1 MDFGSWLAGHGASD
15 DGANEN
21 DGEHVDDED
30 GTRARN
36 DAETPA
42 SSNATTS
49 AGCPVK
55 DCRTES
61 GLMTSVGRPG
71 CQDVQEMAVLLGAT
85 GVPAS
90 KCPVVPTKVVS
101 NVLAA
106 LYEPLVKLEV
116 GVLTRTMES
125 PMQLKPREQVGRG
138 TLSLYILPDDSLSL
152 TFEGPLDS
160 LHGWETSAQTSKEV
174 MDIVNMNLG
183 LTEVRDIDVH
193 EVHGTVWEELARFPR
208 WREQRETSIVTVH
221 MLKGDKTGR
230 SFYVMAG
237 EDAAPPLLSLSS
249 DGQRKFDEF
258 RGAGPAT
265 SASSTA
271 ATSGGDADRAAR
283 NNSRHYFWITG
294 PNVEDSIH
302 ALGKIK
308 SYIKRPP
315 TLAKIACVPEHVLE
329 TVSEW
334 VANVDETQRER
345 AAKQGKAP
353 TVGTNPLNNLG
364 AVMGRRV
371 PQMVV
376 NQSLSTKT
384 DGTCNFVD
392 SDVQATANASAVFK
406 DSRFN
411 ISCPCCVSVV
421 WGIKSTIR
429 VESLDA
435 AGDRD
440 ASRDPG
446 RDGDA
451 HGGVRRQG
459 DEHIMRA
466 AATVVTAEVRC
477 ESEVLARKAVEAI
490 GRIRIEE
497 WICEDFLRNTRKH
510 KIQAKAERQRKKD
523 LQRGYAAL
531 NAAQPMIQRAVANLP
546 NGRAA
551 GVDADR
557 AYSADSVGSD
567 CIHTTTTISTT
578 TTTPT
583 PTPTPHGVDP
593 ADAISEG
600 QVKAAKNDAAH
611 GPVSGKK
618 ISINDLPNFF

>member
-1 MDFGSWLAGHGASD
+1 
-15 DGANEN
+15 
-21 DGEHVDDED
+21 
-30 GTRARN
+30 
-36 DAETPA
+36 
-42 SSNATTS
+42 
-49 AGCPVK
+49 
-55 DCRTES
+55 
-61 GLMTSVGRPG
+61 
-71 CQDVQEMAVLLGAT
+71 VQEMAVMLGAT

-101 NVLAA
+101 NVLTA
-106 LYEPLVKLEV
+106 LYEPLVKLDV

-160 LHGWETSAQTSKEV
+160 LHGWDASAQTSKEV
-174 MDIVNMNLG
+174 MDVVNMNLG

-258 RGAGPAT
+258 RGAGSAT

-271 ATSGGDADRAAR
+271 ATSGGNTDSAAR

-302 ALGKIK
+302 ALGKMK

-345 AAKQGKAP
+345 AAKEGKAP

-364 AVMGRRV
+364 AVMGRRM

-384 DGTCNFVD
+384 DGSACNFVD
-392 SDVQATANASAVFK
+392 SNVQATANASAVFK

-421 WGIKSTIR
+421 WGIKSTVR

-435 AGDRD
+435 AGER
-440 ASRDPG
+440 
-446 RDGDA
+446 
-451 HGGVRRQG
+451 
-459 DEHIMRA
+459 DEHVMRA

-510 KIQAKAERQRKKD
+510 KIKAKAERQRQKD

-578 TTTPT
+578 T
-583 PTPTPHGVDP
+583 PHDVDP
-593 ADAISEG
+593 ADAISKG